1 MLQYIGFLNTMIG
14 ILIPL
19 LFIATPV
26 EAHMGHSFPTREWIQ
41 QLRDWESERDR
52 LPVDEMINNSLLDL
66 EWEED
71 GSDVTAESE

>member
-1 MLQYIGFLNTMIG
+1 MIG

-41 QLRDWESERDR
+41 QLRDWEAERNR
-52 LPVDEMINNSLLDL
+52 LPLDVMLDDALLEFDDEMWYNGEAKEL
-66 EWEED
+66 EE
-71 GSDVTAESE
+71 